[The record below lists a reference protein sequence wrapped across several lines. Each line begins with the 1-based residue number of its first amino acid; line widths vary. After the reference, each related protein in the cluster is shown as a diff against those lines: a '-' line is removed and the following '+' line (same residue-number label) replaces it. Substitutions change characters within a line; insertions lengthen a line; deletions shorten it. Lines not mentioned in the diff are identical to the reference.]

1 MAITNRVHQMFS
13 PCAWMLCGFL
23 FILCFFLRI
32 FFLGGAVVSSHF
44 LDLHWAQP
52 IETLT
57 CSPHWTSIVL
67 FCFEI
72 RRWDFMLLSGEF
84 WRSRFYSSLS
94 DIFSPR
100 TCHLAVTAPTSWHS
114 PISLG
119 SCLIS
124 HLSHTKNVAYGKGA
138 ALVSTCQADRG
149 SLWFDDSICFEGNH
163 ISFCH
168 LHVCLWY

>member
-1 MAITNRVHQMFS
+1 MPECSVAF
-13 PCAWMLCGFL
+13 CL
-23 FILCFFLRI
+23 FCVFF
-32 FFLGGAVVSSHF
+32 FGGGGSFIPLSWPALSSANWNSY
-44 LDLHWAQP
+44 LLP
-52 IETLT
+52 TLYFY
-57 CSPHWTSIVL
+57 SFVL
-67 FCFEI
+67 F
-72 RRWDFMLLSGEF
+72 WNPKVGLMLLSSEF